1 MKLHRARLNSLRLSF
16 SSQPLLT
23 PKSLL
28 QPSAGLAPASLSLP
42 GTDKPRVRHSTPGI
56 DSTFC
61 LLAYRLPH
69 KVAYNF
75 FFFFLLCSFRTS
87 IKDQMYKMLPK
98 NKLMGREK
106 NEHTILQSQLL
117 LQNFQPFRRVVFF
130 VKVILFSV
138 NCQHHK
144 RIITTSNTSLFTT
157 QLK

>member
-61 LLAYRLPH
+61 LLAYRMPH
-69 KVAYNF
+69 KVAHNF
-75 FFFFLLCSFRTS
+75 FFFFYFAAL
-87 IKDQMYKMLPK
+87 
-98 NKLMGREK
+98 E
-106 NEHTILQSQLL
+106 LL
-117 LQNFQPFRRVVFF
+117 LRTRCIKCYQKINSWGG
-130 VKVILFSV
+130 K
-138 NCQHHK
+138 K
-144 RIITTSNTSLFTT
+144 MNTQFYSPSFCYKISSL
-157 QLK
+157 LEE

>member
-42 GTDKPRVRHSTPGI
+42 GTDKPRVRHSIPGI
-56 DSTFC
+56 DSTFY
-61 LLAYRLPH
+61 LLAYRPPH
-69 KVAYNF
+69 TVAHN

-98 NKLMGREK
+98 NKPTGREK

-130 VKVILFSV
+130 AKVILFSV

-157 QLK
+157 QLQ